1 MTEVAYIP
9 LKTADG
15 AVLGH
20 ARVCGGTVVFQF
32 RRAVQGQAV
41 VLTDSG
47 RFSGDLHGSVRMDGA
62 VIAAAAIENG
72 RVLCVGQTRGNA
84 LCADEVRR
92 RLIDPA
98 VEELRGKSAET
109 APLISNTGSNQDK
122 SSPLSVVSASSAPT
136 EHAPVPLQPARETIA
151 QSAADEVQRTEAQS
165 IPARGDMPRQ
175 AEPLRRANA
184 PTEHAPVPP
193 QPARETIAQSAA
205 DEVQR
210 TEAQSIPARG
220 DMPRQAEPLRRAN
233 APTEHAPVP
242 PQPAR
247 ETIAQSAAD
256 EVQRTEAQSIP
267 ARGDMPRQAEPLRR
281 ANAPT
286 EHAPVPPQPAR
297 ETIAQ
302 SAADEVQRTEAQS
315 IPARGDMPWQAE
327 PSRSANAPVEHAS
340 VPTQPTQKTIA
351 QSAADEVQRTEA
363 QSIPTHGDTPRQ
375 AEPVRETAGK
385 LLHFTRAEDRVPP
398 SVQESAA
405 DSESFMALLR
415 RADAAFSRLNTPVLP
430 LVTQEGARS
439 AAQSERARE
448 THASADAF
456 RTALSG
462 TKAEPSPQKPSSAQR
477 PPADTAECASHRRA
491 WDEQVEALL
500 ELPNAIARE
509 RCDNPFPHI
518 FPGAQFVRIS
528 GSGVLEHLE
537 GEWISGRERYRLFAV
552 RGEYSPLP
560 PRHLSGFTRFIR
572 TRSGGYWVRV
582 TERGART

>member
-84 LCADEVRR
+84 LCADELRR

-98 VEELRGKSAET
+98 VEELRGKSAEI

-122 SSPLSVVSASSAPT
+122 SSPLSVVSVSSAPT
-136 EHAPVPLQPARETIA
+136 EHA
-151 QSAADEVQRTEAQS
+151 S
-165 IPARGDMPRQ
+165 
-175 AEPLRRANA
+175 
-184 PTEHAPVPP
+184 VPP

-205 DEVQR
+205 EDVQR
-210 TEAQSIPARG
+210 TEAQSIPAHG
-220 DMPRQAEPLRRAN
+220 DTPRQAEPLRSAN

-242 PQPAR
+242 PQPTR
-247 ETIAQSAAD
+247 ETIAQPAAD
-256 EVQRTEAQSIP
+256 DVQRAEAQSMP
-267 ARGDMPRQAEPLRR
+267 A
-281 ANAPT
+281 
-286 EHAPVPPQPAR
+286 
-297 ETIAQ
+297 
-302 SAADEVQRTEAQS
+302 
-315 IPARGDMPWQAE
+315 
-327 PSRSANAPVEHAS
+327 
-340 VPTQPTQKTIA
+340 
-351 QSAADEVQRTEA
+351 
-363 QSIPTHGDTPRQ
+363 HGDTPRQ
-375 AEPVRETAGK
+375 AKPVRETAGK

>member
-20 ARVCGGTVVFQF
+20 ARVCGGTAVFQF

-92 RLIDPA
+92 RLIAPA

-109 APLISNTGSNQDK
+109 APLISKTESNQDN
-122 SSPLSVVSASSAPT
+122 SSPLSSESASSAP
-136 EHAPVPLQPARETIA
+136 
-151 QSAADEVQRTEAQS
+151 
-165 IPARGDMPRQ
+165 
-175 AEPLRRANA
+175 AERAS
-184 PTEHAPVPP
+184 VPP

-210 TEAQSIPARG
+210 TEAQSMPSHG
-220 DMPRQAEPLRRAN
+220 DTPRQAEPLRSAN

-242 PQPAR
+242 PQPTR
-247 ETIAQSAAD
+247 ETIAQPAAD
-256 EVQRTEAQSIP
+256 DVQRAEAQS
-267 ARGDMPRQAEPLRR
+267 MP
-281 ANAPT
+281 
-286 EHAPVPPQPAR
+286 
-297 ETIAQ
+297 
-302 SAADEVQRTEAQS
+302 S
-315 IPARGDMPWQAE
+315 
-327 PSRSANAPVEHAS
+327 
-340 VPTQPTQKTIA
+340 
-351 QSAADEVQRTEA
+351 
-363 QSIPTHGDTPRQ
+363 HGDTPRQ

-398 SVQESAA
+398 SVQESSA

>member
-20 ARVCGGTVVFQF
+20 ARVCGGTAVFQF

-92 RLIDPA
+92 RLIAPA

-109 APLISNTGSNQDK
+109 APLISKTESNRDN
-122 SSPLSVVSASSAPT
+122 SSPLSVVSVSSAPT
-136 EHAPVPLQPARETIA
+136 EHASVPPQPAREPIA

-165 IPARGDMPRQ
+165 IPAHGDTPRQ
-175 AEPLRRANA
+175 AEPSRR
-184 PTEHAPVPP
+184 
-193 QPARETIAQSAA
+193 
-205 DEVQR
+205 
-210 TEAQSIPARG
+210 
-220 DMPRQAEPLRRAN
+220 
-233 APTEHAPVP
+233 
-242 PQPAR
+242 
-247 ETIAQSAAD
+247 
-256 EVQRTEAQSIP
+256 
-267 ARGDMPRQAEPLRR
+267 
-281 ANAPT
+281 
-286 EHAPVPPQPAR
+286 
-297 ETIAQ
+297 
-302 SAADEVQRTEAQS
+302 
-315 IPARGDMPWQAE
+315 
-327 PSRSANAPVEHAS
+327 ANAPVEHAS
-340 VPTQPTQKTIA
+340 VPTQPAREPIA
-351 QSAADEVQRTEA
+351 QPAADDVQRAEA
-363 QSIPTHGDTPRQ
+363 QSIPAHGDTPRQ
-375 AEPVRETAGK
+375 AKPIGETAGK

>member
-20 ARVCGGTVVFQF
+20 ARVCGGTAVFQF

-109 APLISNTGSNQDK
+109 APLISKTESNRDN
-122 SSPLSVVSASSAPT
+122 SSPLSVVSVSS
-136 EHAPVPLQPARETIA
+136 
-151 QSAADEVQRTEAQS
+151 
-165 IPARGDMPRQ
+165 
-175 AEPLRRANA
+175 A

-210 TEAQSIPARG
+210 TEAQSIPAHG
-220 DMPRQAEPLRRAN
+220 DMPRQAEPLRSAN

-242 PQPAR
+242 PQPTR
-247 ETIAQSAAD
+247 ETIAQPAAD
-256 EVQRTEAQSIP
+256 
-267 ARGDMPRQAEPLRR
+267 D
-281 ANAPT
+281 
-286 EHAPVPPQPAR
+286 
-297 ETIAQ
+297 
-302 SAADEVQRTEAQS
+302 
-315 IPARGDMPWQAE
+315 
-327 PSRSANAPVEHAS
+327 
-340 VPTQPTQKTIA
+340 
-351 QSAADEVQRTEA
+351 VQRTEA

>member
-98 VEELRGKSAET
+98 VEELRGKSAEI

-122 SSPLSVVSASSAPT
+122 SSPLSVVSVSSAPT
-136 EHAPVPLQPARETIA
+136 EHA
-151 QSAADEVQRTEAQS
+151 S
-165 IPARGDMPRQ
+165 
-175 AEPLRRANA
+175 
-184 PTEHAPVPP
+184 VPP

-210 TEAQSIPARG
+210 TEAQSIPAHG
-220 DMPRQAEPLRRAN
+220 DTTRQAEPLRSAN

-242 PQPAR
+242 PQPTR
-247 ETIAQSAAD
+247 ETIAQPAAD
-256 EVQRTEAQSIP
+256 DVQRAEAQSMP
-267 ARGDMPRQAEPLRR
+267 A
-281 ANAPT
+281 
-286 EHAPVPPQPAR
+286 
-297 ETIAQ
+297 
-302 SAADEVQRTEAQS
+302 
-315 IPARGDMPWQAE
+315 
-327 PSRSANAPVEHAS
+327 
-340 VPTQPTQKTIA
+340 
-351 QSAADEVQRTEA
+351 
-363 QSIPTHGDTPRQ
+363 HGDTPRQ
-375 AEPVRETAGK
+375 AKPVRETAGK

>member
-122 SSPLSVVSASSAPT
+122 SSPLSVVSVSSAPT
-136 EHAPVPLQPARETIA
+136 EHAPVPLQPTRETIA
-151 QSAADEVQRTEAQS
+151 QPAADEVQRTEAQS

-175 AEPLRRANA
+175 AEPLRSANA

-193 QPARETIAQSAA
+193 QPTRETIAQPAA

-220 DMPRQAEPLRRAN
+220 NMPRQAEPLRRAN
-233 APTEHAPVP
+233 APT
-242 PQPAR
+242 
-247 ETIAQSAAD
+247 
-256 EVQRTEAQSIP
+256 
-267 ARGDMPRQAEPLRR
+267 
-281 ANAPT
+281 
-286 EHAPVPPQPAR
+286 
-297 ETIAQ
+297 
-302 SAADEVQRTEAQS
+302 
-315 IPARGDMPWQAE
+315 
-327 PSRSANAPVEHAS
+327 EHAS

>member
-20 ARVCGGTVVFQF
+20 ARVCGGTAVFQF

-122 SSPLSVVSASSAPT
+122 SSPLSVVSVSSAPT
-136 EHAPVPLQPARETIA
+136 EHAPVPPQPAREPIA
-151 QSAADEVQRTEAQS
+151 QSAADEVQRAEAQS
-165 IPARGDMPRQ
+165 IPAHGDTPRQ
-175 AEPLRRANA
+175 AEPLRSANA

-193 QPARETIAQSAA
+193 QPARETIAQPAA
-205 DEVQR
+205 DDVQR
-210 TEAQSIPARG
+210 AEAQSMPA
-220 DMPRQAEPLRRAN
+220 
-233 APTEHAPVP
+233 
-242 PQPAR
+242 
-247 ETIAQSAAD
+247 
-256 EVQRTEAQSIP
+256 
-267 ARGDMPRQAEPLRR
+267 
-281 ANAPT
+281 
-286 EHAPVPPQPAR
+286 
-297 ETIAQ
+297 
-302 SAADEVQRTEAQS
+302 
-315 IPARGDMPWQAE
+315 
-327 PSRSANAPVEHAS
+327 
-340 VPTQPTQKTIA
+340 
-351 QSAADEVQRTEA
+351 
-363 QSIPTHGDTPRQ
+363 HGDTPRQ
-375 AEPVRETAGK
+375 AKPVGETAGK

>member
-84 LCADEVRR
+84 LCTDEVRR
-92 RLIDPA
+92 RLIAPA
-98 VEELRGKSAET
+98 VEELRGKSAES
-109 APLISNTGSNQDK
+109 APLISKTESNRDN
-122 SSPLSVVSASSAPT
+122 SSPLSVVSASSAP
-136 EHAPVPLQPARETIA
+136 
-151 QSAADEVQRTEAQS
+151 
-165 IPARGDMPRQ
+165 
-175 AEPLRRANA
+175 AERAS
-184 PTEHAPVPP
+184 VPP

-220 DMPRQAEPLRRAN
+220 DTPRQAEPLRSAN

-242 PQPAR
+242 PQPTR
-247 ETIAQSAAD
+247 ETIAQPAAD
-256 EVQRTEAQSIP
+256 DVQRAEAQS
-267 ARGDMPRQAEPLRR
+267 MP
-281 ANAPT
+281 
-286 EHAPVPPQPAR
+286 
-297 ETIAQ
+297 
-302 SAADEVQRTEAQS
+302 S
-315 IPARGDMPWQAE
+315 
-327 PSRSANAPVEHAS
+327 
-340 VPTQPTQKTIA
+340 
-351 QSAADEVQRTEA
+351 
-363 QSIPTHGDTPRQ
+363 HGDTPRQ

>member
-92 RLIDPA
+92 RLIAPA

-109 APLISNTGSNQDK
+109 APLISKTESNQDN
-122 SSPLSVVSASSAPT
+122 SSPLSSESASSAPA
-136 EHAPVPLQPARETIA
+136 ERASVPPQPARETIA
-151 QSAADEVQRTEAQS
+151 QPAADEVQRTEAQS

-193 QPARETIAQSAA
+193 QPTRETIAQPAA
-205 DEVQR
+205 DDVQR
-210 TEAQSIPARG
+210 AEAQSMPA
-220 DMPRQAEPLRRAN
+220 
-233 APTEHAPVP
+233 
-242 PQPAR
+242 
-247 ETIAQSAAD
+247 
-256 EVQRTEAQSIP
+256 
-267 ARGDMPRQAEPLRR
+267 
-281 ANAPT
+281 
-286 EHAPVPPQPAR
+286 
-297 ETIAQ
+297 
-302 SAADEVQRTEAQS
+302 
-315 IPARGDMPWQAE
+315 
-327 PSRSANAPVEHAS
+327 
-340 VPTQPTQKTIA
+340 
-351 QSAADEVQRTEA
+351 
-363 QSIPTHGDTPRQ
+363 HGDTSRQ

-439 AAQSERARE
+439 AAQSERSRE

>member
-98 VEELRGKSAET
+98 VKELRGKSAET

-122 SSPLSVVSASSAPT
+122 SSPLSVVSVSSAPT
-136 EHAPVPLQPARETIA
+136 EHASVPPQPAREPIA

-165 IPARGDMPRQ
+165 IPAHGDTPRQ

-193 QPARETIAQSAA
+193 QPARE
-205 DEVQR
+205 
-210 TEAQSIPARG
+210 P
-220 DMPRQAEPLRRAN
+220 
-233 APTEHAPVP
+233 
-242 PQPAR
+242 
-247 ETIAQSAAD
+247 
-256 EVQRTEAQSIP
+256 
-267 ARGDMPRQAEPLRR
+267 
-281 ANAPT
+281 
-286 EHAPVPPQPAR
+286 
-297 ETIAQ
+297 
-302 SAADEVQRTEAQS
+302 
-315 IPARGDMPWQAE
+315 
-327 PSRSANAPVEHAS
+327 
-340 VPTQPTQKTIA
+340 IA

>member
-122 SSPLSVVSASSAPT
+122 SSPLSVVSVSSAPT
-136 EHAPVPLQPARETIA
+136 EHA
-151 QSAADEVQRTEAQS
+151 S
-165 IPARGDMPRQ
+165 
-175 AEPLRRANA
+175 
-184 PTEHAPVPP
+184 VPP

-210 TEAQSIPARG
+210 TEAQSMPSHG
-220 DMPRQAEPLRRAN
+220 DTPRQAEPLRSAN

-242 PQPAR
+242 PQPTR
-247 ETIAQSAAD
+247 ETIAQPAAD
-256 EVQRTEAQSIP
+256 DVQRAEAQSMP
-267 ARGDMPRQAEPLRR
+267 AHGDMPRQAEP
-281 ANAPT
+281 
-286 EHAPVPPQPAR
+286 V
-297 ETIAQ
+297 
-302 SAADEVQRTEAQS
+302 
-315 IPARGDMPWQAE
+315 G
-327 PSRSANAPVEHAS
+327 
-340 VPTQPTQKTIA
+340 
-351 QSAADEVQRTEA
+351 
-363 QSIPTHGDTPRQ
+363 
-375 AEPVRETAGK
+375 ETAGK

-415 RADAAFSRLNTPVLP
+415 RADAAFSRLNTPVFP

>member
-122 SSPLSVVSASSAPT
+122 SSPLSVVSVSSAPT
-136 EHAPVPLQPARETIA
+136 EHA
-151 QSAADEVQRTEAQS
+151 S
-165 IPARGDMPRQ
+165 
-175 AEPLRRANA
+175 
-184 PTEHAPVPP
+184 VPP

-210 TEAQSIPARG
+210 TEAQSIPAHG
-220 DMPRQAEPLRRAN
+220 DTPRQAEPLRRAN

-247 ETIAQSAAD
+247 EPIAQPAAD
-256 EVQRTEAQSIP
+256 DVQRAEAQSMP
-267 ARGDMPRQAEPLRR
+267 A
-281 ANAPT
+281 
-286 EHAPVPPQPAR
+286 
-297 ETIAQ
+297 
-302 SAADEVQRTEAQS
+302 
-315 IPARGDMPWQAE
+315 
-327 PSRSANAPVEHAS
+327 
-340 VPTQPTQKTIA
+340 
-351 QSAADEVQRTEA
+351 
-363 QSIPTHGDTPRQ
+363 HGDTPRQ
-375 AEPVRETAGK
+375 AKPVRETAGK

-462 TKAEPSPQKPSSAQR
+462 TRAESSPQKPSSAQR

>member
-84 LCADEVRR
+84 LCADELRR

-122 SSPLSVVSASSAPT
+122 SSPLSVVSVSSAPT
-136 EHAPVPLQPARETIA
+136 EHAPVPLQPTRETIA
-151 QSAADEVQRTEAQS
+151 QPAADEVQRTEAQS

-184 PTEHAPVPP
+184 PT
-193 QPARETIAQSAA
+193 
-205 DEVQR
+205 
-210 TEAQSIPARG
+210 
-220 DMPRQAEPLRRAN
+220 
-233 APTEHAPVP
+233 
-242 PQPAR
+242 
-247 ETIAQSAAD
+247 
-256 EVQRTEAQSIP
+256 
-267 ARGDMPRQAEPLRR
+267 
-281 ANAPT
+281 
-286 EHAPVPPQPAR
+286 
-297 ETIAQ
+297 
-302 SAADEVQRTEAQS
+302 
-315 IPARGDMPWQAE
+315 
-327 PSRSANAPVEHAS
+327 EHAS

>member
-84 LCADEVRR
+84 LCADELRR

-122 SSPLSVVSASSAPT
+122 SSPLSVVSVSSAPT
-136 EHAPVPLQPARETIA
+136 EHAPVPLQPTRETIA
-151 QSAADEVQRTEAQS
+151 QPAADEVQRTEAQS

-175 AEPLRRANA
+175 AEP
-184 PTEHAPVPP
+184 
-193 QPARETIAQSAA
+193 
-205 DEVQR
+205 
-210 TEAQSIPARG
+210 
-220 DMPRQAEPLRRAN
+220 
-233 APTEHAPVP
+233 
-242 PQPAR
+242 
-247 ETIAQSAAD
+247 
-256 EVQRTEAQSIP
+256 
-267 ARGDMPRQAEPLRR
+267 
-281 ANAPT
+281 
-286 EHAPVPPQPAR
+286 
-297 ETIAQ
+297 
-302 SAADEVQRTEAQS
+302 
-315 IPARGDMPWQAE
+315 
-327 PSRSANAPVEHAS
+327 SRSANAPVEHAS
-340 VPTQPTQKTIA
+340 VPPQPAREPIA
-351 QSAADEVQRTEA
+351 QPAADEVQRTEA

>member
-122 SSPLSVVSASSAPT
+122 SSPLSVVSVSSAPT
-136 EHAPVPLQPARETIA
+136 EHAPVPPQSARETIA
-151 QSAADEVQRTEAQS
+151 QPAADEVQRTEAQS
-165 IPARGDMPRQ
+165 IPAHGDMPR
-175 AEPLRRANA
+175 
-184 PTEHAPVPP
+184 
-193 QPARETIAQSAA
+193 
-205 DEVQR
+205 
-210 TEAQSIPARG
+210 
-220 DMPRQAEPLRRAN
+220 
-233 APTEHAPVP
+233 
-242 PQPAR
+242 
-247 ETIAQSAAD
+247 
-256 EVQRTEAQSIP
+256 
-267 ARGDMPRQAEPLRR
+267 
-281 ANAPT
+281 
-286 EHAPVPPQPAR
+286 
-297 ETIAQ
+297 
-302 SAADEVQRTEAQS
+302 
-315 IPARGDMPWQAE
+315 QAE

-363 QSIPTHGDTPRQ
+363 QSIPARGDMPRQAEPLRSANAPVEHASVPTQPARETITQPAADEVQRTEAQSIPAHGDTPLQAEPLRRANAPTEHAPVPPQPAREPIAQSAANEVQRTEAQSMPSHGDTPRQ

>member
-92 RLIDPA
+92 RLIAPA

-109 APLISNTGSNQDK
+109 APLISNTGSNQDN
-122 SSPLSVVSASSAPT
+122 SSPLSVVSVSSAPT
-136 EHAPVPLQPARETIA
+136 EHAPVPPQPARETIA
-151 QSAADEVQRTEAQS
+151 QPAADEVQRTEAQS
-165 IPARGDMPRQ
+165 IPAHGDMPRQ
-175 AEPLRRANA
+175 AEPSRSANA

-193 QPARETIAQSAA
+193 QPARETIAQPAA
-205 DEVQR
+205 DDVQR
-210 TEAQSIPARG
+210 AEAQSMPA
-220 DMPRQAEPLRRAN
+220 
-233 APTEHAPVP
+233 
-242 PQPAR
+242 
-247 ETIAQSAAD
+247 
-256 EVQRTEAQSIP
+256 
-267 ARGDMPRQAEPLRR
+267 
-281 ANAPT
+281 
-286 EHAPVPPQPAR
+286 
-297 ETIAQ
+297 
-302 SAADEVQRTEAQS
+302 
-315 IPARGDMPWQAE
+315 
-327 PSRSANAPVEHAS
+327 
-340 VPTQPTQKTIA
+340 
-351 QSAADEVQRTEA
+351 
-363 QSIPTHGDTPRQ
+363 HGDTPRQ
-375 AEPVRETAGK
+375 AKPVRETAGK

>member
-109 APLISNTGSNQDK
+109 APLISNTGSNQDN
-122 SSPLSVVSASSAPT
+122 SSPLSVVSVSSAPT
-136 EHAPVPLQPARETIA
+136 EHAPVPLQPTRETIA
-151 QSAADEVQRTEAQS
+151 QPAADEVQRTEVQS

-175 AEPLRRANA
+175 AEPLRSANA

-193 QPARETIAQSAA
+193 QPARETIAQPAA
-205 DEVQR
+205 DDVQR
-210 TEAQSIPARG
+210 TEAQSIPA
-220 DMPRQAEPLRRAN
+220 
-233 APTEHAPVP
+233 
-242 PQPAR
+242 
-247 ETIAQSAAD
+247 
-256 EVQRTEAQSIP
+256 
-267 ARGDMPRQAEPLRR
+267 
-281 ANAPT
+281 
-286 EHAPVPPQPAR
+286 
-297 ETIAQ
+297 
-302 SAADEVQRTEAQS
+302 
-315 IPARGDMPWQAE
+315 
-327 PSRSANAPVEHAS
+327 
-340 VPTQPTQKTIA
+340 
-351 QSAADEVQRTEA
+351 
-363 QSIPTHGDTPRQ
+363 HGDTPRQ

>member
-98 VEELRGKSAET
+98 VEELRGKSAEI

-122 SSPLSVVSASSAPT
+122 SSPLSVVSVSSAPT
-136 EHAPVPLQPARETIA
+136 EHASVPPQPTRETIAQSAADEAQRTEAQSIPARGDMPRQAEPLRRANAPVEHASVPTQPTQKTIA

-193 QPARETIAQSAA
+193 QPAREPIAQSAA

-210 TEAQSIPARG
+210 AEAQSIPAHG
-220 DMPRQAEPLRRAN
+220 DTPRQAEPLRSAN

-247 ETIAQSAAD
+247 ETIAQPAAD
-256 EVQRTEAQSIP
+256 DVQRAEAQSMP
-267 ARGDMPRQAEPLRR
+267 A
-281 ANAPT
+281 
-286 EHAPVPPQPAR
+286 
-297 ETIAQ
+297 
-302 SAADEVQRTEAQS
+302 
-315 IPARGDMPWQAE
+315 
-327 PSRSANAPVEHAS
+327 
-340 VPTQPTQKTIA
+340 
-351 QSAADEVQRTEA
+351 
-363 QSIPTHGDTPRQ
+363 HGDTPRQ
-375 AEPVRETAGK
+375 AKPVGETAGK

>member
-47 RFSGDLHGSVRMDGA
+47 RFSGDLHDSVRMDGA

-109 APLISNTGSNQDK
+109 APLISNIGSNQDK
-122 SSPLSVVSASSAPT
+122 SSPLSVVSVSSAPT
-136 EHAPVPLQPARETIA
+136 EHAPVPPQPTREPIA

-165 IPARGDMPRQ
+165 IPTHGDTPRQAEPLRSANAPTEHAPVPPQPAREPIAQSAANEVQRTEAQSMPSHGDTPRQAEPLRSANAPTEHAPVPPQPTRETIAQPAADDVQRAEAQSMPAHGDMPRQ
-175 AEPLRRANA
+175 AEPLRSANA

-193 QPARETIAQSAA
+193 QPARETIAQPAA
-205 DEVQR
+205 D
-210 TEAQSIPARG
+210 
-220 DMPRQAEPLRRAN
+220 D
-233 APTEHAPVP
+233 
-242 PQPAR
+242 
-247 ETIAQSAAD
+247 
-256 EVQRTEAQSIP
+256 
-267 ARGDMPRQAEPLRR
+267 
-281 ANAPT
+281 
-286 EHAPVPPQPAR
+286 
-297 ETIAQ
+297 
-302 SAADEVQRTEAQS
+302 
-315 IPARGDMPWQAE
+315 
-327 PSRSANAPVEHAS
+327 
-340 VPTQPTQKTIA
+340 
-351 QSAADEVQRTEA
+351 VQRTEA
-363 QSIPTHGDTPRQ
+363 QSIPTYDDTPRQ

-415 RADAAFSRLNTPVLP
+415 RADAAFSRLNTPVFP

-448 THASADAF
+448 THAPADAF

-462 TKAEPSPQKPSSAQR
+462 TKAEPSPQKPSSPQR

>member
-20 ARVCGGTVVFQF
+20 ARVCGGTAVFQF

-122 SSPLSVVSASSAPT
+122 SSPLSVVSVSSTPT
-136 EHAPVPLQPARETIA
+136 EHAPVPPQPTREPIA
-151 QSAADEVQRTEAQS
+151 QSAANEVQRTEAQS
-165 IPARGDMPRQ
+165 IPARGDTPRQ
-175 AEPLRRANA
+175 AEPLRSANA

-193 QPARETIAQSAA
+193 QPARETIAQPAA
-205 DEVQR
+205 DDVQR
-210 TEAQSIPARG
+210 AEAQSMPA
-220 DMPRQAEPLRRAN
+220 
-233 APTEHAPVP
+233 
-242 PQPAR
+242 
-247 ETIAQSAAD
+247 
-256 EVQRTEAQSIP
+256 
-267 ARGDMPRQAEPLRR
+267 
-281 ANAPT
+281 
-286 EHAPVPPQPAR
+286 
-297 ETIAQ
+297 
-302 SAADEVQRTEAQS
+302 
-315 IPARGDMPWQAE
+315 
-327 PSRSANAPVEHAS
+327 
-340 VPTQPTQKTIA
+340 
-351 QSAADEVQRTEA
+351 
-363 QSIPTHGDTPRQ
+363 HGDTPRQ
-375 AEPVRETAGK
+375 AKPVGETAGK

>member
-122 SSPLSVVSASSAPT
+122 SSPLSVVSVSSAPT
-136 EHAPVPLQPARETIA
+136 EHASVPPQPARETIA
-151 QSAADEVQRTEAQS
+151 QPAADEVQRTEAQS
-165 IPARGDMPRQ
+165 ILAHGDMPRQ
-175 AEPLRRANA
+175 AEPL
-184 PTEHAPVPP
+184 
-193 QPARETIAQSAA
+193 
-205 DEVQR
+205 
-210 TEAQSIPARG
+210 
-220 DMPRQAEPLRRAN
+220 
-233 APTEHAPVP
+233 
-242 PQPAR
+242 
-247 ETIAQSAAD
+247 
-256 EVQRTEAQSIP
+256 
-267 ARGDMPRQAEPLRR
+267 
-281 ANAPT
+281 
-286 EHAPVPPQPAR
+286 
-297 ETIAQ
+297 
-302 SAADEVQRTEAQS
+302 
-315 IPARGDMPWQAE
+315 
-327 PSRSANAPVEHAS
+327 RSANAPVEHAS

>member
-20 ARVCGGTVVFQF
+20 ARVCGGTAVFQF

-92 RLIDPA
+92 RLIAPA

-165 IPARGDMPRQ
+165 IPAHGDTPRQ
-175 AEPLRRANA
+175 AKPLRSANA

-193 QPARETIAQSAA
+193 QPTRETIAQPAA
-205 DEVQR
+205 D
-210 TEAQSIPARG
+210 
-220 DMPRQAEPLRRAN
+220 D
-233 APTEHAPVP
+233 
-242 PQPAR
+242 
-247 ETIAQSAAD
+247 
-256 EVQRTEAQSIP
+256 
-267 ARGDMPRQAEPLRR
+267 
-281 ANAPT
+281 
-286 EHAPVPPQPAR
+286 
-297 ETIAQ
+297 
-302 SAADEVQRTEAQS
+302 
-315 IPARGDMPWQAE
+315 
-327 PSRSANAPVEHAS
+327 
-340 VPTQPTQKTIA
+340 
-351 QSAADEVQRTEA
+351 VQRTEA

>member
-98 VEELRGKSAET
+98 VGELRGKSAET
-109 APLISNTGSNQDK
+109 APLISKTESNQDN
-122 SSPLSVVSASSAPT
+122 SSPLSSESASSAPA
-136 EHAPVPLQPARETIA
+136 EHASVPPQPAREPIA

-165 IPARGDMPRQ
+165 IPAHGDTPRQ
-175 AEPLRRANA
+175 AEPSRRANA
-184 PTEHAPVPP
+184 PTEHASVPP

-220 DMPRQAEPLRRAN
+220 DMPRQAEPSRSAN

-267 ARGDMPRQAEPLRR
+267 AHGDTPR
-281 ANAPT
+281 
-286 EHAPVPPQPAR
+286 
-297 ETIAQ
+297 
-302 SAADEVQRTEAQS
+302 
-315 IPARGDMPWQAE
+315 QAE

-363 QSIPTHGDTPRQ
+363 QSIPARGDMPRQ
-375 AEPVRETAGK
+375 AEPVGETAGK

>member
-98 VEELRGKSAET
+98 VEELRGKAAET

-122 SSPLSVVSASSAPT
+122 SSPLSVVSVSSAPT
-136 EHAPVPLQPARETIA
+136 EHAPVPLQPTRETIA
-151 QSAADEVQRTEAQS
+151 Q
-165 IPARGDMPRQ
+165 P
-175 AEPLRRANA
+175 
-184 PTEHAPVPP
+184 
-193 QPARETIAQSAA
+193 
-205 DEVQR
+205 
-210 TEAQSIPARG
+210 
-220 DMPRQAEPLRRAN
+220 
-233 APTEHAPVP
+233 
-242 PQPAR
+242 
-247 ETIAQSAAD
+247 
-256 EVQRTEAQSIP
+256 
-267 ARGDMPRQAEPLRR
+267 
-281 ANAPT
+281 
-286 EHAPVPPQPAR
+286 
-297 ETIAQ
+297 
-302 SAADEVQRTEAQS
+302 
-315 IPARGDMPWQAE
+315 
-327 PSRSANAPVEHAS
+327 
-340 VPTQPTQKTIA
+340 
-351 QSAADEVQRTEA
+351 AADEVQRTEA

>member
-98 VEELRGKSAET
+98 VKELCGKSAET

-122 SSPLSVVSASSAPT
+122 SSPLSVVSVSSAPT
-136 EHAPVPLQPARETIA
+136 EHASVPPQPAREPIA

-175 AEPLRRANA
+175 AEPLRSANA
-184 PTEHAPVPP
+184 PVEHASVPT
-193 QPARETIAQSAA
+193 QPARETIAQPAA

-210 TEAQSIPARG
+210 TEAQSIPAR
-220 DMPRQAEPLRRAN
+220 
-233 APTEHAPVP
+233 
-242 PQPAR
+242 
-247 ETIAQSAAD
+247 
-256 EVQRTEAQSIP
+256 
-267 ARGDMPRQAEPLRR
+267 
-281 ANAPT
+281 
-286 EHAPVPPQPAR
+286 
-297 ETIAQ
+297 
-302 SAADEVQRTEAQS
+302 
-315 IPARGDMPWQAE
+315 
-327 PSRSANAPVEHAS
+327 
-340 VPTQPTQKTIA
+340 
-351 QSAADEVQRTEA
+351 
-363 QSIPTHGDTPRQ
+363 GDTPRQ

>member
-20 ARVCGGTVVFQF
+20 ARVCGGTAVFQF

-122 SSPLSVVSASSAPT
+122 SSPLSVVSVSSAPT
-136 EHAPVPLQPARETIA
+136 EHAPVPLQPTRETIA
-151 QSAADEVQRTEAQS
+151 QSAADEVQRAEAQS
-165 IPARGDMPRQ
+165 IPAHGDTPRQ
-175 AEPLRRANA
+175 AEPLRSANA

-193 QPARETIAQSAA
+193 QPARETIAQPAA
-205 DEVQR
+205 DDVQR
-210 TEAQSIPARG
+210 AEAQSMPA
-220 DMPRQAEPLRRAN
+220 
-233 APTEHAPVP
+233 
-242 PQPAR
+242 
-247 ETIAQSAAD
+247 
-256 EVQRTEAQSIP
+256 
-267 ARGDMPRQAEPLRR
+267 
-281 ANAPT
+281 
-286 EHAPVPPQPAR
+286 
-297 ETIAQ
+297 
-302 SAADEVQRTEAQS
+302 
-315 IPARGDMPWQAE
+315 
-327 PSRSANAPVEHAS
+327 
-340 VPTQPTQKTIA
+340 
-351 QSAADEVQRTEA
+351 
-363 QSIPTHGDTPRQ
+363 HGDTPRQ
-375 AEPVRETAGK
+375 AKPVGETAGK

>member
-122 SSPLSVVSASSAPT
+122 SSPLSVVSVSSAPT
-136 EHAPVPLQPARETIA
+136 EHASVPTQPTQKTIA

-165 IPARGDMPRQ
+165 IPAHGDTPRQ
-175 AEPLRRANA
+175 AEPLRSANA

-193 QPARETIAQSAA
+193 QPTRETIAQ
-205 DEVQR
+205 
-210 TEAQSIPARG
+210 P
-220 DMPRQAEPLRRAN
+220 
-233 APTEHAPVP
+233 
-242 PQPAR
+242 
-247 ETIAQSAAD
+247 
-256 EVQRTEAQSIP
+256 
-267 ARGDMPRQAEPLRR
+267 
-281 ANAPT
+281 
-286 EHAPVPPQPAR
+286 
-297 ETIAQ
+297 
-302 SAADEVQRTEAQS
+302 
-315 IPARGDMPWQAE
+315 
-327 PSRSANAPVEHAS
+327 
-340 VPTQPTQKTIA
+340 
-351 QSAADEVQRTEA
+351 AADEVQRTEA

-528 GSGVLEHLE
+528 GSGVLGHLE

>member
-92 RLIDPA
+92 RLIAPA

-109 APLISNTGSNQDK
+109 APLISKTESNRDN
-122 SSPLSVVSASSAPT
+122 SSPLSVVSVSSAPTEHASVPPQPARETIAQPAADEVQRTEAQSMPSHGDTPRQAEPLRSANAPT
-136 EHAPVPLQPARETIA
+136 EHAPVPPQPTRETIA
-151 QSAADEVQRTEAQS
+151 QPAADEVQRTEAQS
-165 IPARGDMPRQ
+165 IPA
-175 AEPLRRANA
+175 
-184 PTEHAPVPP
+184 
-193 QPARETIAQSAA
+193 
-205 DEVQR
+205 
-210 TEAQSIPARG
+210 
-220 DMPRQAEPLRRAN
+220 
-233 APTEHAPVP
+233 
-242 PQPAR
+242 
-247 ETIAQSAAD
+247 
-256 EVQRTEAQSIP
+256 
-267 ARGDMPRQAEPLRR
+267 
-281 ANAPT
+281 
-286 EHAPVPPQPAR
+286 
-297 ETIAQ
+297 
-302 SAADEVQRTEAQS
+302 
-315 IPARGDMPWQAE
+315 
-327 PSRSANAPVEHAS
+327 
-340 VPTQPTQKTIA
+340 
-351 QSAADEVQRTEA
+351 
-363 QSIPTHGDTPRQ
+363 HGDTPRQ

>member
-84 LCADEVRR
+84 LCADELRR

-122 SSPLSVVSASSAPT
+122 SSPLSVVSVSSAPT
-136 EHAPVPLQPARETIA
+136 EHAPVPLQPTRETIA
-151 QSAADEVQRTEAQS
+151 QPAADEVQRTEAQS

-233 APTEHAPVP
+233 APTEHA
-242 PQPAR
+242 
-247 ETIAQSAAD
+247 
-256 EVQRTEAQSIP
+256 
-267 ARGDMPRQAEPLRR
+267 
-281 ANAPT
+281 
-286 EHAPVPPQPAR
+286 
-297 ETIAQ
+297 
-302 SAADEVQRTEAQS
+302 
-315 IPARGDMPWQAE
+315 
-327 PSRSANAPVEHAS
+327 S

-363 QSIPTHGDTPRQ
+363 QSMPTHGDTPRQ
-375 AEPVRETAGK
+375 AEPLRSANAPTEHAPVPPQPTRETIAQPAADDVQRAEAQSMPAHGDTPRQAKPVRETAGK

>member
-84 LCADEVRR
+84 LCADELRR

-122 SSPLSVVSASSAPT
+122 SSPLSVVSVSSAPT
-136 EHAPVPLQPARETIA
+136 EHAPVPLQPTRETIAQPAADEVQRTEAQSIPARGDMPRQAEPSRSANAPTEHAPVPPQPAREPIA

-175 AEPLRRANA
+175 AEPSRSANA
-184 PTEHAPVPP
+184 PVEHASVPP
-193 QPARETIAQSAA
+193 QPAREPIAQPAA

-210 TEAQSIPARG
+210 TEAQSMPAHG
-220 DMPRQAEPLRRAN
+220 DTPRQAEPLRRAN
-233 APTEHAPVP
+233 APT
-242 PQPAR
+242 
-247 ETIAQSAAD
+247 
-256 EVQRTEAQSIP
+256 
-267 ARGDMPRQAEPLRR
+267 
-281 ANAPT
+281 
-286 EHAPVPPQPAR
+286 
-297 ETIAQ
+297 
-302 SAADEVQRTEAQS
+302 
-315 IPARGDMPWQAE
+315 
-327 PSRSANAPVEHAS
+327 EHAS

-509 RCDNPFPHI
+509 SCDNPFPHI

>member
-20 ARVCGGTVVFQF
+20 ARVCGGTAVFQF

-122 SSPLSVVSASSAPT
+122 SSPLSVVSVSSAPT
-136 EHAPVPLQPARETIA
+136 EHAPVPLQPTRETIA
-151 QSAADEVQRTEAQS
+151 QPAADEVQRTEAQS
-165 IPARGDMPRQ
+165 IPAHGDMPRQAEPSRSANAPVEHASVPTQPAREPIAQPAADEVQRTEAQSIPAHGDTPRQ

-193 QPARETIAQSAA
+193 QPTRETIAQPAA
-205 DEVQR
+205 DDVQR
-210 TEAQSIPARG
+210 TEAQSIPAHG
-220 DMPRQAEPLRRAN
+220 DTPRQAEPLRRAN

-242 PQPAR
+242 PQPTR
-247 ETIAQSAAD
+247 ETIAQPAAD
-256 EVQRTEAQSIP
+256 DVQRAEAQSMP
-267 ARGDMPRQAEPLRR
+267 A
-281 ANAPT
+281 
-286 EHAPVPPQPAR
+286 
-297 ETIAQ
+297 
-302 SAADEVQRTEAQS
+302 
-315 IPARGDMPWQAE
+315 
-327 PSRSANAPVEHAS
+327 
-340 VPTQPTQKTIA
+340 
-351 QSAADEVQRTEA
+351 
-363 QSIPTHGDTPRQ
+363 HGDTPRQ
-375 AEPVRETAGK
+375 AKPVGETAGK

>member
-122 SSPLSVVSASSAPT
+122 SSPLSVVSVSSAPT
-136 EHAPVPLQPARETIA
+136 EHAPVPLQPTRETIA
-151 QSAADEVQRTEAQS
+151 QPAADEVQRTEAQS

-175 AEPLRRANA
+175 AEPLRSANA

-193 QPARETIAQSAA
+193 QPTRETIAQPAA

-210 TEAQSIPARG
+210 TEAQSMPTHG
-220 DMPRQAEPLRRAN
+220 DTPR
-233 APTEHAPVP
+233 
-242 PQPAR
+242 
-247 ETIAQSAAD
+247 
-256 EVQRTEAQSIP
+256 
-267 ARGDMPRQAEPLRR
+267 
-281 ANAPT
+281 
-286 EHAPVPPQPAR
+286 
-297 ETIAQ
+297 
-302 SAADEVQRTEAQS
+302 
-315 IPARGDMPWQAE
+315 QAE

-340 VPTQPTQKTIA
+340 VPPQPAREPIA
-351 QSAADEVQRTEA
+351 QPAADDVQRAKA
-363 QSIPTHGDTPRQ
+363 QSIPAHGDTPRQ
-375 AEPVRETAGK
+375 AKPVRETAGK
-385 LLHFTRAEDRVPP
+385 LLHFTRAEDRVPL

>member
-9 LKTADG
+9 LKPADG

-98 VEELRGKSAET
+98 VEELRGKSAEP
-109 APLISNTGSNQDK
+109 APLISKTESNRDN
-122 SSPLSVVSASSAPT
+122 SSPLSVSSAPT
-136 EHAPVPLQPARETIA
+136 EHA
-151 QSAADEVQRTEAQS
+151 S
-165 IPARGDMPRQ
+165 
-175 AEPLRRANA
+175 
-184 PTEHAPVPP
+184 VPP

-210 TEAQSIPARG
+210 TEAQSIPAHG
-220 DMPRQAEPLRRAN
+220 DTPRQAEPLRSAN

-247 ETIAQSAAD
+247 ETIAQPAAD
-256 EVQRTEAQSIP
+256 DVQRTEAQS
-267 ARGDMPRQAEPLRR
+267 M
-281 ANAPT
+281 
-286 EHAPVPPQPAR
+286 
-297 ETIAQ
+297 
-302 SAADEVQRTEAQS
+302 
-315 IPARGDMPWQAE
+315 
-327 PSRSANAPVEHAS
+327 
-340 VPTQPTQKTIA
+340 
-351 QSAADEVQRTEA
+351 
-363 QSIPTHGDTPRQ
+363 PTHGDTPRQ
-375 AEPVRETAGK
+375 AEPVREAAGK

-415 RADAAFSRLNTPVLP
+415 RADAAFSRLNTPVFP

-491 WDEQVEALL
+491 WDEQVEALV

-552 RGEYSPLP
+552 RGEYSPSP

>member
-122 SSPLSVVSASSAPT
+122 SSPLSVVSVSSAPT
-136 EHAPVPLQPARETIA
+136 EHASVPPQPARETIA
-151 QSAADEVQRTEAQS
+151 QPAADEVQRTEAQS

-184 PTEHAPVPP
+184 PT
-193 QPARETIAQSAA
+193 
-205 DEVQR
+205 
-210 TEAQSIPARG
+210 
-220 DMPRQAEPLRRAN
+220 
-233 APTEHAPVP
+233 
-242 PQPAR
+242 
-247 ETIAQSAAD
+247 
-256 EVQRTEAQSIP
+256 
-267 ARGDMPRQAEPLRR
+267 
-281 ANAPT
+281 
-286 EHAPVPPQPAR
+286 
-297 ETIAQ
+297 
-302 SAADEVQRTEAQS
+302 
-315 IPARGDMPWQAE
+315 
-327 PSRSANAPVEHAS
+327 EHAS

>member
-122 SSPLSVVSASSAPT
+122 SSPLSVVSVSSAPT
-136 EHAPVPLQPARETIA
+136 EHASVPPQPAREPIA

-184 PTEHAPVPP
+184 PTEHASVPP
-193 QPARETIAQSAA
+193 QPARETIAQPAADEVQRTEAQSIPAHGDMPRQAEPLRSANAPVEHASVPTQPTQKTIAQSAA

-210 TEAQSIPARG
+210 TEAQSIPAHG
-220 DMPRQAEPLRRAN
+220 DMPRQAEPL
-233 APTEHAPVP
+233 
-242 PQPAR
+242 
-247 ETIAQSAAD
+247 
-256 EVQRTEAQSIP
+256 
-267 ARGDMPRQAEPLRR
+267 
-281 ANAPT
+281 
-286 EHAPVPPQPAR
+286 
-297 ETIAQ
+297 
-302 SAADEVQRTEAQS
+302 
-315 IPARGDMPWQAE
+315 
-327 PSRSANAPVEHAS
+327 RSANAPVEHAS

>member
-98 VEELRGKSAET
+98 VEELRGKSAEP
-109 APLISNTGSNQDK
+109 APLISKTESNRDK
-122 SSPLSVVSASSAPT
+122 SSPLSPESASSAPT
-136 EHAPVPLQPARETIA
+136 EHAPVPPQPTREPIA

-165 IPARGDMPRQ
+165 MPAHGDTPRQ
-175 AEPLRRANA
+175 AEPLRSANA
-184 PTEHAPVPP
+184 PT
-193 QPARETIAQSAA
+193 
-205 DEVQR
+205 
-210 TEAQSIPARG
+210 
-220 DMPRQAEPLRRAN
+220 
-233 APTEHAPVP
+233 
-242 PQPAR
+242 
-247 ETIAQSAAD
+247 
-256 EVQRTEAQSIP
+256 
-267 ARGDMPRQAEPLRR
+267 
-281 ANAPT
+281 
-286 EHAPVPPQPAR
+286 
-297 ETIAQ
+297 
-302 SAADEVQRTEAQS
+302 
-315 IPARGDMPWQAE
+315 
-327 PSRSANAPVEHAS
+327 EHAS
-340 VPTQPTQKTIA
+340 VPTQPTRKTIA
-351 QSAADEVQRTEA
+351 QPAADDVQRAEA
-363 QSIPTHGDTPRQ
+363 QSIPAHGDTPRQ

-415 RADAAFSRLNTPVLP
+415 RADAAFSRLNTPVFP

>member
-98 VEELRGKSAET
+98 VKELRGKSAET

-122 SSPLSVVSASSAPT
+122 SSPLSVVSVSSAPT
-136 EHAPVPLQPARETIA
+136 EHA
-151 QSAADEVQRTEAQS
+151 S
-165 IPARGDMPRQ
+165 
-175 AEPLRRANA
+175 
-184 PTEHAPVPP
+184 VPP

-210 TEAQSIPARG
+210 TEAQSIPAHG
-220 DMPRQAEPLRRAN
+220 DTPRQAEPLRSAN

-247 ETIAQSAAD
+247 ETIAQPAAD
-256 EVQRTEAQSIP
+256 DVQRAEAQSMP
-267 ARGDMPRQAEPLRR
+267 A
-281 ANAPT
+281 
-286 EHAPVPPQPAR
+286 
-297 ETIAQ
+297 
-302 SAADEVQRTEAQS
+302 
-315 IPARGDMPWQAE
+315 
-327 PSRSANAPVEHAS
+327 
-340 VPTQPTQKTIA
+340 
-351 QSAADEVQRTEA
+351 
-363 QSIPTHGDTPRQ
+363 HGDTPRQ
-375 AEPVRETAGK
+375 AKPVGETAGK

>member
-122 SSPLSVVSASSAPT
+122 SSPLSVVSVSSAPT
-136 EHAPVPLQPARETIA
+136 EHASVPPQPAREPIA

-175 AEPLRRANA
+175 AEPL
-184 PTEHAPVPP
+184 
-193 QPARETIAQSAA
+193 
-205 DEVQR
+205 
-210 TEAQSIPARG
+210 
-220 DMPRQAEPLRRAN
+220 
-233 APTEHAPVP
+233 
-242 PQPAR
+242 
-247 ETIAQSAAD
+247 
-256 EVQRTEAQSIP
+256 
-267 ARGDMPRQAEPLRR
+267 
-281 ANAPT
+281 
-286 EHAPVPPQPAR
+286 
-297 ETIAQ
+297 
-302 SAADEVQRTEAQS
+302 
-315 IPARGDMPWQAE
+315 
-327 PSRSANAPVEHAS
+327 RSANAPVEHAS

>member
-122 SSPLSVVSASSAPT
+122 SSPLSVVSVSSAPT
-136 EHAPVPLQPARETIA
+136 EHAPVPLQPTRETIA
-151 QSAADEVQRTEAQS
+151 QPAADEVQRTEAQS
-165 IPARGDMPRQ
+165 IPAHGDTPRQ

-220 DMPRQAEPLRRAN
+220 DMPRQAEP
-233 APTEHAPVP
+233 
-242 PQPAR
+242 
-247 ETIAQSAAD
+247 
-256 EVQRTEAQSIP
+256 
-267 ARGDMPRQAEPLRR
+267 
-281 ANAPT
+281 
-286 EHAPVPPQPAR
+286 
-297 ETIAQ
+297 
-302 SAADEVQRTEAQS
+302 
-315 IPARGDMPWQAE
+315 
-327 PSRSANAPVEHAS
+327 SRSANAPVEHAS

-375 AEPVRETAGK
+375 AKPVGETAGK